1 MDLGVLTDLQAAARD
16 GVLAQAMSGYI
27 RWLAPQ
33 IDDLKSTLWPEIQRI
48 RDEARSEGV
57 GQAHDRHPT
66 NYAHLVAGLN
76 LFFQFAVDA
85 GALSAEEAVGY
96 RCEGIE
102 ALQRVI
108 LGQAG
113 FLDSDDEA
121 TRFLELLSAA
131 LTGGKCHLCDIGTQ

>member
-1 MDLGVLTDLQAAARD
+1 
-16 GVLAQAMSGYI
+16 
-27 RWLAPQ
+27 
-33 IDDLKSTLWPEIQRI
+33 
-48 RDEARSEGV
+48 
-57 GQAHDRHPT
+57 
-66 NYAHLVAGLN
+66 VAGLN